1 MAYGPDCTCR
11 VWVTVMVQQTENGA
25 ERFADRT
32 YLLDEIPDDDPD
44 LQSNRTYLDRIVD
57 AYADMRSS
65 TRSFIKTKPS
75 EARLLFLALLSDV
88 IFFLARSISMVVA
101 PPVEVQ
107 ASLPEFV
114 GLGVVIA
121 FLIRTSLFYV
131 IAALARIASYP
142 FGGRGSWYDTRC
154 AVFWAALVSAPIEL
168 IGAILTVAVVYLRP
182 VIPILD
188 SEWLIETPYFIG
200 PIAFGF
206 FLAAGVA
213 EAQGFR
219 YTYRVM
225 AALAIMGIGL
235 IALVATLGGVLAG

>member
-1 MAYGPDCTCR
+1 
-11 VWVTVMVQQTENGA
+11 MVQPEGNGA
-25 ERFADRT
+25 ERFAERT
-32 YLLDEIPDDDPD
+32 YLLDEISDDDPD
-44 LQSNRTYLDRIVD
+44 LQSGRTYLDRIID
-57 AYADMRSS
+57 AYADMRAS
-65 TRSFIKTKPS
+65 TRSFIKTNPS

-101 PPVEVQ
+101 PPVEIQ
-107 ASLPEFV
+107 ASLPHYV
-114 GLGVVIA
+114 GFGVVVA

-131 IAALARIASYP
+131 IAALAKVASYP
-142 FGGRGSWYDTRC
+142 FGGRGSWYHTRC

-168 IGAILTVAVVYLRP
+168 IGAILTVLVVYLRP
-182 VIPILD
+182 TFPFLD
-188 SEWLIETPYFIG
+188 SEWLVETPYFIG

-225 AALAIMGIGL
+225 AALAILGIGL
-235 IALVATLGGVLAG
+235 IALVAFVGGVLAG

>member
-1 MAYGPDCTCR
+1 
-11 VWVTVMVQQTENGA
+11 MVKQDENGA
-25 ERFADRT
+25 KRFAERT
-32 YLLDEIPDDDPD
+32 YLLDEIADDDPD
-44 LQSNRTYLDRIVD
+44 LQSGRTYVNRILD

-65 TRSFIKTKPS
+65 TRSFIETKPS

-101 PPVEVQ
+101 PPVEIQ
-107 ASLPEFV
+107 ASLPTFV

-131 IAALARIASYP
+131 IAAIARVASYP
-142 FGGRGSWYDTRC
+142 FGGRGSWHDTRC

-182 VIPILD
+182 GMPFLD
-188 SEWLIETPYFIG
+188 NEWLIETPYFIG

-225 AALAIMGIGL
+225 AALAIIGIGL
-235 IALVATLGGVLAG
+235 IALAATIGGLLAS

>member
-1 MAYGPDCTCR
+1 
-11 VWVTVMVQQTENGA
+11 MVQRNGNGA

-57 AYADMRSS
+57 AYADMRAS
-65 TRSFIKTKPS
+65 TRSFIETKPS

-131 IAALARIASYP
+131 IAALAKVASYP

-154 AVFWAALVSAPIEL
+154 AVFWAALVSAPIEM
-168 IGAILTVAVVYLRP
+168 IGAILTVVVVFLRP
-182 VIPILD
+182 SIPFLD

-225 AALAIMGIGL
+225 AALAIIGIGL
-235 IALVATLGGVLAG
+235 IALVATLGGVLAS

>member
-1 MAYGPDCTCR
+1 MS
-11 VWVTVMVQQTENGA
+11 QQGDQGGDRFA
-25 ERFADRT
+25 ERR
-32 YLLDEIPDDDPD
+32 YLLDDISDDDPD
-44 LQSNRTYLDRIVD
+44 LQSGRTYLDRIFD

-65 TRSFIKTKPS
+65 TRSFIETRPS

-114 GLGVVIA
+114 GLGVIIA
-121 FLIRTSLFYV
+121 FLVRTSLFYI
-131 IAALARIASYP
+131 IAMAATSVSRL
-142 FGGRGSWYDTRC
+142 FGGKGGWYETRC
-154 AVFWAALVSAPIEL
+154 GVFWAALVSAPIEVV
-168 IGAILTVAVVYLRP
+168 GAIMTVLVVYLRP
-182 VIPILD
+182 DIGFLNNSWFV
-188 SEWLIETPYFIG
+188 EMPYFIG

-206 FLAAGVA
+206 FLSAGVA

-225 AALAIMGIGL
+225 AAIAIIGIAL
-235 IALVATLGGVLAG
+235 LYLVATLGGSAAG